1 MPFTPAELHALPD
14 IFSAPR
20 FATYLTEKGGNKV
33 EALEL
38 YQWNL
43 EVSCALF
50 VPLQVC
56 EVSIRN
62 AISEAIELTYGATW
76 PYVQSFEISLANPS
90 NSYSPRRNVIQ
101 LRNQPTTGK
110 VIAELKFVFWE
121 RMFTGRHDNAIWN
134 HHLRT
139 VLPNMDAHKTV
150 QQLRGEAFNT
160 LQSIRDL
167 RNRIA
172 HHEPVFKRD
181 IQEEFD
187 RIKKVIS
194 WRSTVAASWL
204 DKVETVTAKIPQKP

>member
-1 MPFTPAELHALPD
+1 MLFTTAELHALPD

-20 FATYLTEKGGNKV
+20 FATYLTEKGGNRV
-33 EALEL
+33 AALEL

-50 VPLQVC
+50 GSLQVC
-56 EVSIRN
+56 EISVRN

-76 PYVQSFEISLANPS
+76 PYGKSFEISLADPYK
-90 NSYSPRRNVIQ
+90 SYSPRSNIKE
-101 LRNQPTTGK
+101 LRKQPTTGK

-121 RMFTGRHDNAIWN
+121 RMFTGRHDDAIWN
-134 HHLRT
+134 KHLRT
-139 VLPNMDAHKTV
+139 VLPNMDANRTV
-150 QQLRGEAFNT
+150 QQLRGEAFKT
-160 LQSIRDL
+160 LNDIRDL

-172 HHEPVFKRD
+172 HHEPIFKRD
-181 IQEEFD
+181 IQAEFD

-194 WRSTVAASWL
+194 WRSTVAAAWL